1 LKQHNFSKTVYLFGS
16 EGIVSELD
24 LAGIKHIGFGVSLC
38 FISNLL
44 FLISS
49 RNPTYQYDMFVFS
62 NQDDPLPEGWSV
74 DMAKDIAD
82 NLNKDVGCVI
92 ASLTYEI
99 SYMKLMKAV
108 SYLDNPD
115 VIFLGTNTDPV
126 FPVSKGCVLPGKFIS
141 ILSFVLR
148 QANSIKDT

>member
-1 LKQHNFSKTVYLFGS
+1 
-16 EGIVSELD
+16 
-24 LAGIKHIGFGVSLC
+24 
-38 FISNLL
+38 
-44 FLISS
+44 
-49 RNPTYQYDMFVFS
+49 MFVFS

-141 ILSFVLR
+141 ILFFCVEGTRQTLR
-148 QANSIKDT
+148 RLSI

>member
-1 LKQHNFSKTVYLFGS
+1 
-16 EGIVSELD
+16 
-24 LAGIKHIGFGVSLC
+24 
-38 FISNLL
+38 
-44 FLISS
+44 
-49 RNPTYQYDMFVFS
+49 MFVFS
-62 NQDDPLPEGWSV
+62 NQNDPLPEGWSV

-126 FPVSKGCVLPGKFIS
+126 FPVGKGCVLPGEFIS
-141 ILSFVLR
+141 ILFFVLKE
-148 QANSIKDT
+148 ANVWSNATDT

>member
-1 LKQHNFSKTVYLFGS
+1 
-16 EGIVSELD
+16 
-24 LAGIKHIGFGVSLC
+24 
-38 FISNLL
+38 
-44 FLISS
+44 
-49 RNPTYQYDMFVFS
+49 MFVFS

-82 NLNKDVGCVI
+82 TLNKDVGCVI

-141 ILSFVLR
+141 ILFFVLKE
-148 QANSIKDT
+148 ANWSNTTDT

>member
-1 LKQHNFSKTVYLFGS
+1 
-16 EGIVSELD
+16 
-24 LAGIKHIGFGVSLC
+24 
-38 FISNLL
+38 
-44 FLISS
+44 
-49 RNPTYQYDMFVFS
+49 MFVSS

-82 NLNKDVGCVI
+82 TLNKDVGCVI

-141 ILSFVLR
+141 ILILVLNE
-148 QANSIKDT
+148 ANKAKDT

>member
-1 LKQHNFSKTVYLFGS
+1 
-16 EGIVSELD
+16 
-24 LAGIKHIGFGVSLC
+24 
-38 FISNLL
+38 
-44 FLISS
+44 
-49 RNPTYQYDMFVFS
+49 MFVSS

-141 ILSFVLR
+141 IFSFVLR
-148 QANSIKDT
+148 QANSITRKTLRILSI